1 MFFKLKIL
9 YFFIGLKI
17 QRALGL
23 LTLDTYL
30 NIKKFFLMKRLKMS
44 KYYNNY
50 NLSLDNFKNLP
61 IINKEIFMNNFNDIN
76 TVNISYNQAIDVA
89 KKAESTRNF
98 NPMIGDISVGL
109 STGTSGNRGLFLLN
123 EKERARWVALIL
135 DRVIGFSFKPK
146 KVAFFLRANN
156 KLYESTNSKILSFNF
171 FDIYKKIDSHFTRLS
186 SLQPDI
192 LIAQPSVLM
201 IIAKSI
207 ENNDLKIKP
216 TKVISV
222 AEVLTKEDRLYFESV
237 FKIRLSEVYQCT
249 EGFLATTCKKGV
261 LHFNEDFLIVEKKF
275 INHEKTKFHPII
287 TDLLRTTQ
295 PVVRYELN
303 DIVSIKENCKCG
315 NKFMAIDKVEG
326 RSDDI
331 ISLLDDN
338 KKIVK
343 IFPDIFRRTIV
354 LSDDR
359 IKDYSMIQKTE
370 NTLELYIDSKFSN
383 SFLIVKKSIMKM
395 LKKYNIS
402 KVDILKVNKLQFTVG
417 DKKRRI
423 KNEYS

>member
-17 QRALGL
+17 QRALDL
-23 LTLDTYL
+23 LTLDAYL
-30 NIKKFFLMKRLKMS
+30 KIKKFFLMKRLKMS

-61 IINKEIFMNNFNDIN
+61 IINKEIFMNNFNYIN

-109 STGTSGNRGLFLLN
+109 STGTSGNKGLFLLN
-123 EKERARWVALIL
+123 EKERSPLGSLIL

-186 SLQPDI
+186 SLRPDI

-201 IIAKSI
+201 IIAKAI

-295 PVVRYELN
+295 PVIRYELN

-315 NKFMAIDKVEG
+315 SKFMAIDKVEG

-331 ISLLDDN
+331 ILLSDDN
-338 KKIVK
+338 KKTVK
-343 IFPDIFRRTIV
+343 IFPDVFRRTIV

-370 NTLELYIDSKFSN
+370 NTLELYIDSEFSN
-383 SFLIVKKSIMKM
+383 SFLSAKKSIIKM
-395 LKKYNIS
+395 LEKYNIS
-402 KVDILKVNKLQFTVG
+402 KVEILKVDKLQFTIG

-423 KNEYS
+423 KNECN

>member
-1 MFFKLKIL
+1 MYFKLKIL

-17 QRALGL
+17 QRVLGL
-23 LTLDTYL
+23 LTFDTYL
-30 NIKKFFLMKRLKMS
+30 KIKKLFLMKRLKLS

-50 NLSLDNFKNLP
+50 NLSVDNFKNIP

-76 TVNISYNQAIDVA
+76 TANISYNQAIKIA

-123 EKERARWVALIL
+123 ENERARWVALML
-135 DRVIGFSFKPK
+135 DRVIGFSFKKK

-171 FDIYKKIDSHFTRLS
+171 FDIYQKIDAHLKRLS
-186 SLQPDI
+186 LLQPDI
-192 LIAQPSVLM
+192 LIAQPSVLK

-207 ENNDLKIKP
+207 ENRDLKINP

-249 EGFLATTCKKGV
+249 EGFLATSCDEGF

-287 TDLLRTTQ
+287 TDLLRSTQ
-295 PVVRYELN
+295 PIVRYELN

-315 NKFMAIDKVEG
+315 SKFMVIDKVEG

-338 KKIVK
+338 EKIVK
-343 IFPDIFRRTIV
+343 IFPDILRRTIV

-359 IKDYSMIQKTE
+359 IKDYSMIQKNE
-370 NTLELYIDSKFSN
+370 NILELYVDSKFSN
-383 SFLIVKKSIMKM
+383 SFLSVKKSIIQM

-402 KVDILKVNKLQFTVG
+402 KVEILKVDKLQFTIG

>member
-1 MFFKLKIL
+1 
-9 YFFIGLKI
+9 
-17 QRALGL
+17 
-23 LTLDTYL
+23 
-30 NIKKFFLMKRLKMS
+30 
-44 KYYNNY
+44 
-50 NLSLDNFKNLP
+50 
-61 IINKEIFMNNFNDIN
+61 
-76 TVNISYNQAIDVA
+76 
-89 KKAESTRNF
+89 
-98 NPMIGDISVGL
+98 
-109 STGTSGNRGLFLLN
+109 
-123 EKERARWVALIL
+123 
-135 DRVIGFSFKPK
+135 
-146 KVAFFLRANN
+146 
-156 KLYESTNSKILSFNF
+156 
-171 FDIYKKIDSHFTRLS
+171 
-186 SLQPDI
+186 
-192 LIAQPSVLM
+192 M
-201 IIAKSI
+201 IIAKAI

-295 PVVRYELN
+295 PVIRYELN

-315 NKFMAIDKVEG
+315 SKFMAIDKVEG

-383 SFLIVKKSIMKM
+383 SFLSVKKSIEKM

-402 KVDILKVNKLQFTVG
+402 QVDILKVNKLQFTVG

>member
-23 LTLDTYL
+23 LKLDTYL
-30 NIKKFFLMKRLKMS
+30 KIKKVFLMKRLKMS
-44 KYYNNY
+44 KFYNNY

-156 KLYESTNSKILSFNF
+156 KLYESTNSKILNFNF

-201 IIAKSI
+201 IIAKAI

-295 PVVRYELN
+295 PVIRYELN

-315 NKFMAIDKVEG
+315 SKFMAIDKVEG

-383 SFLIVKKSIMKM
+383 SFLSVKKSIEKM

-402 KVDILKVNKLQFTVG
+402 QVDILKVNKLQFTVG

>member
-1 MFFKLKIL
+1 
-9 YFFIGLKI
+9 
-17 QRALGL
+17 
-23 LTLDTYL
+23 
-30 NIKKFFLMKRLKMS
+30 
-44 KYYNNY
+44 
-50 NLSLDNFKNLP
+50 
-61 IINKEIFMNNFNDIN
+61 
-76 TVNISYNQAIDVA
+76 
-89 KKAESTRNF
+89 
-98 NPMIGDISVGL
+98 MIGDISVGL
-109 STGTSGNRGLFLLN
+109 STGTSGNKGLFLLN

-186 SLQPDI
+186 SLRPDI

-201 IIAKSI
+201 IIAKAI

-222 AEVLTKEDRLYFESV
+222 TEVLTKEDRLYFESV

-295 PVVRYELN
+295 PVIRYELN

-315 NKFMAIDKVEG
+315 SKFMAIDKVEG

-331 ISLLDDN
+331 ILLSDDN
-338 KKIVK
+338 KKTVK
-343 IFPDIFRRTIV
+343 IFPDVFRRTIV

-370 NTLELYIDSKFSN
+370 NTLELYIDSEFSN
-383 SFLIVKKSIMKM
+383 SFLSVKKSIIKM
-395 LKKYNIS
+395 LEKYNIS
-402 KVDILKVNKLQFTVG
+402 KVEILKVDKLQFTIG

-423 KNEYS
+423 KNECN

>member
-17 QRALGL
+17 QRALDL
-23 LTLDTYL
+23 LTLDAYL
-30 NIKKFFLMKRLKMS
+30 KIKKFFLMKRLKMS

-61 IINKEIFMNNFNDIN
+61 IINKEIFMNNFNYIN

-109 STGTSGNRGLFLLN
+109 STGTSGNKGLFLLN

-186 SLQPDI
+186 SLRPDI

-295 PVVRYELN
+295 PVIRYELN

-315 NKFMAIDKVEG
+315 SKFMAIDKVEG

-331 ISLLDDN
+331 ILLSDDN
-338 KKIVK
+338 KKTVK
-343 IFPDIFRRTIV
+343 IFPDVFRRTIV

-370 NTLELYIDSKFSN
+370 NTLELYIDSEFSN
-383 SFLIVKKSIMKM
+383 SFLSAKKFFYKM
-395 LKKYNIS
+395 VEKYNIS
-402 KVDILKVNKLQFTVG
+402 KVEILKVDKLQFTIG

-423 KNEYS
+423 KNECN

>member
-1 MFFKLKIL
+1 MFFKFKIL

-23 LTLDTYL
+23 LSLDIYL
-30 NIKKFFLMKRLKMS
+30 KIKKFFLMKRLKMS

-50 NLSLDNFKNLP
+50 NLSSDNFKNLP

-76 TVNISYNQAIDVA
+76 TANISYNQAMDIA

-123 EKERARWVALIL
+123 EKERARWVALML
-135 DRVIGFSFKPK
+135 DRVIGFSFKKK

-171 FDIYKKIDSHFTRLS
+171 FDIYQKIDSHFTRLS
-186 SLQPDI
+186 SLQPDV
-192 LIAQPSVLM
+192 LIAQPSVLK
-201 IIAKSI
+201 IIAKAI
-207 ENNDLKIKP
+207 ENRDIKINP

-249 EGFLATTCKKGV
+249 EGFLATSCEEGV

-275 INHEKTKFHPII
+275 INYEKTKFHPII

-295 PVVRYELN
+295 PIIRYELN
-303 DIVSIKENCKCG
+303 DIISIKENCKCG
-315 NKFMAIDKVEG
+315 SKFMAIDKVEG

-331 ISLLDDN
+331 ILLLDDN
-338 KKIVK
+338 KKTVK
-343 IFPDIFRRTIV
+343 IFPDILRRTIV

-370 NTLELYIDSKFSN
+370 NTLELYVDSEFSN
-383 SFLIVKKSIMKM
+383 SFLSAKKSIIKM
-395 LKKYNIS
+395 LEKYNIS
-402 KVDILKVNKLQFTVG
+402 KVEILKVDKLQFTIG
-417 DKKRRI
+417 DKKIRI
-423 KNEYS
+423 KNECN